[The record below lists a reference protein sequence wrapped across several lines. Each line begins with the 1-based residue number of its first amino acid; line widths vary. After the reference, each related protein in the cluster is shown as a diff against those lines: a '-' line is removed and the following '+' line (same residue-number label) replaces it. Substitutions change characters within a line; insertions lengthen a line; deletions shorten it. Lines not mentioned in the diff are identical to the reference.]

1 VGVVSELTGSHTADE
16 THLDTA
22 TLREQL
28 HAAQAQNEA
37 LLERQ
42 RRLMEVLN
50 CNAPEKLEH
59 DLRNVMNELNLLRA
73 IMDAEAKEE

>member
-1 VGVVSELTGSHTADE
+1 MSESTLTGGHMDAESQDDVA
-16 THLDTA
+16 A
-22 TLREQL
+22 MREQL
-28 HAAQAQNEA
+28 QALQAQNQA

-50 CNAPEKLEH
+50 CKSPEKLEH

-73 IMDAEAKEE
+73 IVESDEK